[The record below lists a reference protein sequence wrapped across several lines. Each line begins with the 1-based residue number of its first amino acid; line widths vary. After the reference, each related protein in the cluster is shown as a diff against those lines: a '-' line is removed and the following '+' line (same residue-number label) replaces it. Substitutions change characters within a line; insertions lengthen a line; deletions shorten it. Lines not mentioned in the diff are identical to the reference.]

1 MDLKFWSISLSS
13 SSSSLI
19 LLHELVQNVWGWG
32 GSVVAKE
39 TVVVQTC
46 IHSQK
51 HSKKEQHTAREV
63 YYVGGTIFALAG
75 STALKSQ
82 SNRFVY
88 IT

>member
-1 MDLKFWSISLSS
+1 M
-13 SSSSLI
+13 
-19 LLHELVQNVWGWG
+19 
-32 GSVVAKE
+32 VAKE

-51 HSKKEQHTAREV
+51 HRKKEQHTAREV
-63 YYVGGTIFALAG
+63 YYVGRTIFALAG